1 MQYKQNIITI
11 TELYSVAG
19 SIPTLNPPNKCVLY
33 FVAPTSWKKL
43 LLGLKAGGEK
53 GAEIQDILQQPK
65 EYLIFD
71 IKYGPKYM
79 LMLSEIS
86 VEMLL

>member
-1 MQYKQNIITI
+1 M
-11 TELYSVAG
+11 
-19 SIPTLNPPNKCVLY
+19 
-33 FVAPTSWKKL
+33 APTSWKKL
-43 LLGLKAGGEK
+43 LLVLKAGGEK

-65 EYLIFD
+65 EYLIFN

-79 LMLSEIS
+79 LMLFEIS